1 MVFRRKL
8 LVLDKAH
15 LLLVDINKALPG
27 IRRSEHQPLKR
38 QLFKSAL
45 SVDSNVAEG
54 RTKHSQREFLR
65 FLEIALGSAGELQ
78 QQLQTVVDCALMPE
92 EEAASLNKRAEEV
105 AKMIQG
111 LIKKIKRDLGDEDG
125 TTSNRQ

>member
-15 LLLVDINKALPG
+15 ELLIDINKAIPG
-27 IRRSEHQPLKR
+27 IRRSEHHPLKR

-45 SVDSNVAEG
+45 SVDSNIAEG
-54 RTKHSQREFLR
+54 RTKRSQREFLR
-65 FLEIALGSAGELQ
+65 FLNIALGSAGELQ
-78 QQLQTVVDCALMPE
+78 QQLKTAIDCAALPLD
-92 EEAASLNKRAEEV
+92 EATGLNKRAEEV

-111 LIKKIKRDLGDEDG
+111 LINKINRDLDEEDEPG
-125 TTSNRQ
+125 QGE